1 MLELWAI
8 FADDPGAPN
17 FEPVLV
23 KEAMRVGRE
32 PNAVFEAAA
41 RAGRLVGRPL
51 RSMWTTDPEAERG
64 NVAIKAYGDRGEIPI
79 PTSPDTVWR
88 EKLAGG

>member
-8 FADDPGAPN
+8 FADDVGAPN

-23 KEAMRVGRE
+23 KDAMRVGRE
-32 PNAVFEAAA
+32 QNAVFEAAT
-41 RAGRLVGRPL
+41 RAARLVGRPL
-51 RSMWTTDPEAERG
+51 RSMWTTDPEAEQG

-88 EKLAGG
+88 EKPG